1 MNELLLRIETLCWE
15 VNTPLLL
22 GVGAGAALVG
32 LILWLGGVRY
42 STVVIG
48 LLGAAVGTVVG
59 MFVGQQFGLDLLLS
73 IAGGALV
80 LGVVSILL
88 RNILIIVLATA
99 IFALVAAG
107 GYTSLV
113 LGATPEEQ
121 QQADPNMPL
130 FGRTL
135 EPQAPSM
142 AQAFSGMDP
151 NSRDI
156 YLGHITASRVG
167 SEEGSEAG
175 FEAKA
180 KAVLGDTWDLLRPY
194 KWQLLGVIVVGAIG
208 GFLLVWFIKTVVL
221 PLCYSIVGA
230 AGILLGAQLLLL
242 GVGFRAASA
251 LPPERWVMPSVFG
264 TMSIMGWVAQL
275 WTARKPHGKGS
286 GKERGG
292 DDD

>member
-113 LGATPEEQ
+113 LDGTPDE
-121 QQADPNMPL
+121 QQADPNVPL
-130 FGRTL
+130 FGRAL

-156 YLGHITASRVG
+156 YLGHITASRAG
-167 SEEGSEAG
+167 SEEGSEVG
-175 FEAKA
+175 FEARA
-180 KAVLGDTWDLLRPY
+180 KAVLGDTWDLLSPY
-194 KWQLLGVIVVGAIG
+194 KWQLLGVIVVGGIG
-208 GFLLVWFIKTVVL
+208 GFLLVWFVKTVVL

-251 LPPERWVMPSVFG
+251 LPPQRWVMPTIFG
-264 TMSIMGWVAQL
+264 TMSVMGWVAQL
-275 WTARKPHGKGS
+275 WTARKPRSKTS
-286 GKERGG
+286 GTERGG